1 MTTRH
6 SRSLIS
12 IKAKNEP
19 GETCRLAAVSEPGR
33 WLWSSNCVRT
43 DAQVVIGAQR
53 QTGTRRALC
62 QIRASTN
69 LAPGLLQGRSER
81 TVSVDLFSM
90 CQPNGRGGAGV
101 VLQITPWERDAL
113 QLLAAGVAD
122 DDIAAMLAI
131 SEGTVNSYLEDLF
144 EKLGVTSR
152 SEAVMAATRRGL
164 VRVIECAE
172 HRECLPLLTAEG
184 ETGRDAIK
192 S

>member
-1 MTTRH
+1 M
-6 SRSLIS
+6 
-12 IKAKNEP
+12 
-19 GETCRLAAVSEPGR
+19 
-33 WLWSSNCVRT
+33 
-43 DAQVVIGAQR
+43 
-53 QTGTRRALC
+53 
-62 QIRASTN
+62 
-69 LAPGLLQGRSER
+69 
-81 TVSVDLFSM
+81 
-90 CQPNGRGGAGV
+90 

-184 ETGRDAIK
+184 ETGRDAINRDRDVAGVSRRGRSTRGARSNDHGGIAVAMVLQK
-192 S
+192 RQKLCLRRPSN